1 MRLTPSPLVVG
12 GTALAALLLSS
23 QAALAAPSP
32 GSPGGGCLTE
42 GQIGS
47 YLSKEGSAKA
57 TFSGEFLNELKRA
70 GVTFEALDPIELV
83 DGGTAAWMPIGERY
97 DNIETPS
104 GRVCYPGGFRLINH
118 ATGVTYEIDTFWV
131 LFAAMG
137 DSKFLAT
144 PTVNGRP
151 RPKGE
156 LTMVNFSV
164 PQALT
169 PGNFVPHNGG
179 IGPLKVILSMDGSWA
194 DDLNRELGTKFR
206 GGMHWADLDI
216 AWQGPPSRPIPSG
229 ASLGMLGLRVMGDAI
244 QGRGGSGLPM
254 PRPGGLF

>member
-1 MRLTPSPLVVG
+1 MRLNRAALIAG
-12 GTALAALLLSS
+12 GTALATVLLS
-23 QAALAAPSP
+23 AHPAMAAPP
-32 GSPGGGCLTE
+32 GSPGGGCLAE

-57 TFSGEFLNELKRA
+57 TFSTGFLNELKRA
-70 GVTFEALDPIELV
+70 GIRFETLDPIELV

-104 GRVCYPGGFRLINH
+104 GRVCYPGGFRFSNDE
-118 ATGVTYEIDTFWV
+118 TGATYEIDTFWV

-137 DSKFLAT
+137 DSKFFAT
-144 PTVNGRP
+144 PIVNGHP
-151 RPKGE
+151 RPGGE

-164 PQALT
+164 PQALA

-179 IGPLKVILSMDGSWA
+179 VGPLKVILSMDRGWA
-194 DDLNRELGTKFR
+194 SDLNKELGTKFS

-216 AWQGPPSRPIPSG
+216 AWQGPPSRPVKSG
-229 ASLGMLGLRVMGDAI
+229 SSLGMLGLKVISDAI
-244 QGRGGSGLPM
+244 RGQGGSGLPL
-254 PRPGGLF
+254 PKPGGLF

>member
-1 MRLTPSPLVVG
+1 MRLTRA
-12 GTALAALLLSS
+12 ALAALATVLLSA
-23 QAALAAPSP
+23 QPALATAPP
-32 GSPGGGCLTE
+32 GSPGGGCLAE

-57 TFSGEFLNELKRA
+57 TFSPEFLGELMRV
-70 GVTFEALDPIELV
+70 GVRFETLDPIVMV
-83 DGGTAAWMPIGERY
+83 DGGTAARMPVGERY

-104 GRVCYPGGFRLINH
+104 GRVCYPGGFRFVND

-137 DSKFLAT
+137 DSRFFAT

-151 RPKGE
+151 RPGGE
-156 LTMVNFSV
+156 LAMVNFSV

-179 IGPLKVILSMDGSWA
+179 IGPLKVVLSMDRGWSA
-194 DDLNRELGTKFR
+194 DLNKELGTAFR
-206 GGMHWADLDI
+206 GGTHWADLDI
-216 AWQGPPSRPIPSG
+216 AWRGLPSRPIPSG
-229 ASLGMLGLRVMGDAI
+229 ASVGMLGLKTMSDAV
-244 QGRGGSGLPM
+244 QGGSGGSGLP
-254 PRPGGLF
+254 RPNTLF